1 VAALLSWELALA
13 VLVYVTVTTAY
24 SMWGKHEPVLD
35 LCCVAAGFVIR
46 AIAGAVAIDVPITRW
61 FYMVASFG
69 SLLVVTGKRSGEQF
83 RLTSE
88 GGSGRRVL
96 DHYTPTFLA
105 QVRSMAAAAL
115 ILAYCLMAFEK
126 ADELGGTFPWFELS
140 IAPFVFGVLRYA
152 MLLDA
157 GRGEDPEDI
166 VFEDRTIQLIGL
178 VWGALFAVGTYR

>member
-1 VAALLSWELALA
+1 L
-13 VLVYVTVTTAY
+13 
-24 SMWGKHEPVLD
+24 WGKHEPVLD
-35 LCCVAAGFVIR
+35 LCAVAAGFVIR
-46 AIAGAVAIDVPITRW
+46 AIGGAIAIDVPITRW

-69 SLLVVTGKRSGEQF
+69 SLLVVTGKRSGEQH
-83 RLTSE
+83 RLSNH

-105 QVRSMAAAAL
+105 QVRSTAAAAL

-126 ADELGGTFPWFELS
+126 ADELGGQVPWFELS
-140 IAPFVFGVLRYA
+140 IAPFILGVLRYA

-166 VFEDRTIQLIGL
+166 VLEDRPIQLMGL
-178 VWGALFAVGTYR
+178 AWVVLFAVGTYR